1 MNIKAMLVT
10 FICGLTIS
18 TAVIADDHVS
28 GEQRPVEIWTCS
40 FNDGKSMKDLD
51 AWYEDFNAFA
61 DSMTNSRV
69 SSFVWVPNFVGDL
82 EQADVVLTFGFPSL
96 TAMGQTMDEFF
107 GSKGGSAL
115 FATYQNILDCSAREI
130 WQVSQRR
137 SVN

>member
-1 MNIKAMLVT
+1 MNIKTILLT
-10 FICGLTIS
+10 FICSLTIS

-28 GEQRPVEIWTCS
+28 AEQRPVEIWTCS

-69 SSFVWVPNFVGDL
+69 SSFMWVPNFVGNL

-96 TAMGQTMDEFF
+96 TAMGKTMDEFF

-115 FATYQNILDCSAREI
+115 FATYQDILDLTRNLA
-130 WQVSQRR
+130 SQPKKKR
-137 SVN
+137 

>member
-1 MNIKAMLVT
+1 MKIKTTLLT
-10 FICGLTIS
+10 FICGLAIS

-28 GEQRPVEIWTCS
+28 AEQRPVEIWTCS

-69 SSFVWVPNFVGDL
+69 SSFMWVPNFVGDL
-82 EQADVVLTFGFPSL
+82 DRADVVLTFGFPTL

-107 GSKGGSAL
+107 GSDGGSEL
-115 FATYQNILDCSAREI
+115 FATYQKILDCSAREI

>member
-1 MNIKAMLVT
+1 MNIKIILLI
-10 FICGLTIS
+10 FICGITIS
-18 TAVIADDHVS
+18 TAVVADNHAS
-28 GEQRPVEIWTCS
+28 AEQRPVEIWTCS

-61 DSMTNSRV
+61 NSMTNSRV
-69 SSFVWVPNFVGDL
+69 SSFIWVPNFASDL
-82 EQADVVLTFGFPSL
+82 DRADVVLTFGFPTL

-107 GSKGGSAL
+107 GSEGGSAL
-115 FATYQNILDCSAREI
+115 FDTYQAILDCSAREI

>member
-1 MNIKAMLVT
+1 MNIKTVLLT

-28 GEQRPVEIWTCS
+28 AEQRPVEIWTCS
-40 FNDGKSMKDLD
+40 FNDGKSTKDLD
-51 AWYEDFNAFA
+51 AWYDDFNAFA

-69 SSFVWVPNFVGDL
+69 SSFMWVPNFVGYL

-115 FATYQNILDCSAREI
+115 FATYQDILDCSSREI

-137 SVN
+137 SGN

>member
-1 MNIKAMLVT
+1 MNIKTILLA
-10 FICGLTIS
+10 FICGITIS
-18 TAVIADDHVS
+18 TAVEADDHAPA
-28 GEQRPVEIWTCS
+28 EQRPVEIWTCS

-61 DSMTNSRV
+61 NSMTNSRV
-69 SSFVWVPNFVGDL
+69 SSFIWVPNFASDL
-82 EQADVVLTFGFPSL
+82 DRADVVLTFGFPTL

-107 GSKGGSAL
+107 GSEGGSAL
-115 FATYQNILDCSAREI
+115 FGTYQEILDCSAREI

>member
-1 MNIKAMLVT
+1 MNIRIILLA
-10 FICGLTIS
+10 FICGITIS
-18 TAVIADDHVS
+18 AAVVADDHAS
-28 GEQRPVEIWTCS
+28 AEQRPVEIWTCS

-61 DSMTNSRV
+61 NSMTNSRV
-69 SSFVWVPNFVGDL
+69 SSFIWVPNFASDL
-82 EQADVVLTFGFPSL
+82 DRADVVLTFGFPTL

-107 GSKGGSAL
+107 GSEGGSAL
-115 FATYQNILDCSAREI
+115 FDTYQEILDCSAREI